1 MNMFKSAALFLGT
14 LGIMG
19 ATALTVDTPKV
30 SADEATATIRVNTF
44 TPSAGNV
51 YGADTFKESKIG
63 GTWIVKQG
71 IKGIIRNKSAATR
84 IVTETMGSKA
94 GRTFSIYYYDI
105 TGGLEP
111 LLSWADLPAQAAFD
125 ATLRSLMEAG
135 VTRADATNVA
145 QAIKIAIS
153 LFI

>member
-30 SADEATATIRVNTF
+30 SADEATATIQVNTF

-71 IKGIIRNKSAATR
+71 IKGIIRNKSAATGMSLKQWEVKQVER
-84 IVTETMGSKA
+84 SVSTIMILLVVSSHCYHGL
-94 GRTFSIYYYDI
+94 IYLHKQHLMQL
-105 TGGLEP
+105 LE
-111 LLSWADLPAQAAFD
+111 
-125 ATLRSLMEAG
+125 
-135 VTRADATNVA
+135 V
-145 QAIKIAIS
+145 
-153 LFI
+153 